1 MLRRMPIWSAGFQ
14 GMPLALAANI
24 VPPSL
29 PVAATRRM
37 IASQLQPLLENISHP
52 RYVRGRVRLLWPN
65 VSSSEREDRESELL
79 IFLMTLPKKSKFR
92 ALGYNGFP
100 KGCKDRVQTF
110 SPEHAHGA
118 SEPRFFH
125 YIKKILT
132 NHFTSLSEKASLNP
146 VQRYN
151 TLSLYS
157 LDRDGTLI
165 EAYIYAFTREGG
177 ASEMNYDQSME
188 NSILAD
194 KFVSFVKTHNPEL
207 LEVMNT
213 IQMTDTFVEAKHAVG
228 FPERLFIRA
237 RNRLAVLYSCFDK
250 GTDPPRQRRSTV
262 LGPREQSKFG
272 SLKSTCGWPCF
283 RQSEK
288 ERIAE
293 PFLSSF
299 ALETYLSNDNSLS
312 AIKIQ
317 SPPPSSVERVVW
329 TFQLCGNR
337 TFLLCRDTD
346 I

>member
-1 MLRRMPIWSAGFQ
+1 MNSINTSSV
-14 GMPLALAANI
+14 I
-24 VPPSL
+24 PPTISTYPFNSNRVL
-29 PVAATRRM
+29 LTP
-37 IASQLQPLLENISHP
+37 PLLEVAPALQEVKATALGRPGGKCDLYTVSEDGHFIGQDGFVVPRSFEEFFERHP
-52 RYVRGRVRLLWPN
+52 RYVRGRVRRLWPN

-125 YIKKILT
+125 YIKTILT
-132 NHFTSLSEKASLNP
+132 NHFTSLSWKASLNP

-165 EAYIYAFTREGG
+165 DEAYIYAFTRGGG
-177 ASEMNYDQSME
+177 ASAMNYDQLME
-188 NSILAD
+188 NGILVD

-250 GTDPPRQRRSTV
+250 GTDPPRQRKVYRSRT
-262 LGPREQSKFG
+262 PRAK
-272 SLKSTCGWPCF
+272 
-283 RQSEK
+283 
-288 ERIAE
+288 
-293 PFLSSF
+293 
-299 ALETYLSNDNSLS
+299 
-312 AIKIQ
+312 
-317 SPPPSSVERVVW
+317 
-329 TFQLCGNR
+329 
-337 TFLLCRDTD
+337 
-346 I
+346 